1 MTCTSDTIKGI
12 GFCSADFRSDGNS
25 VFFEEVK
32 SLKQEDA
39 KESNMQTSDDESQKE
54 ESATEEQVADEQKSV
69 KNDRLDDKLRWEL
82 LPLTDIEDIV
92 EVYTFGAK
100 KYGPHTWRGLD
111 DGFERYKAALLRHM
125 VSFEKGEELD
135 EESGLPALAHMAWN
149 AIAMLAIWH
158 DKQKEKQLKKKRKMK
173 KLTLNDLPKEEV
185 EKIRIAIRE
194 DEQIVAMIKNRNA
207 LLSQYKLAEASAIT
221 YKIKQ
226 IEDKVLQNLIDDYQV
241 ESVRMDKLMLEMTNE
256 DRDEINTLSNG
267 IIMLCDMIETFSM
280 DLNEI
285 LHKYH
290 PDFHIEMYEKFK
302 DVGKE
307 AKDQMRFMAQN
318 TNELYQVNFADYA
331 DDITKMVKNK
341 AKSLVRKLREKGQG
355 YKGY

>member
-1 MTCTSDTIKGI
+1 
-12 GFCSADFRSDGNS
+12 
-25 VFFEEVK
+25 
-32 SLKQEDA
+32 
-39 KESNMQTSDDESQKE
+39 
-54 ESATEEQVADEQKSV
+54 
-69 KNDRLDDKLRWEL
+69 
-82 LPLTDIEDIV
+82 
-92 EVYTFGAK
+92 
-100 KYGPHTWRGLD
+100 
-111 DGFERYKAALLRHM
+111 
-125 VSFEKGEELD
+125 
-135 EESGLPALAHMAWN
+135 
-149 AIAMLAIWH
+149 
-158 DKQKEKQLKKKRKMK
+158 MK
-173 KLTLNDLPKEEV
+173 KLTINDLPKEEV
-185 EKIRIAIRE
+185 EKIRVAIRE
-194 DEQIVAMIKNRNA
+194 DEQIVAMIRNRNV
-207 LLSQYKLAEASAIT
+207 LLGQYKLAEASAIT

-302 DVGKE
+302 DIGKE
-307 AKDQMRFMAQN
+307 AKDQMRFMAKN

-341 AKSLVRKLREKGQG
+341 AKSLVRKLRGKGQG